1 MPMETLS
8 LKQTAISDL
17 SLLRVMPFKII
28 INECQVTDL
37 SPLTGGQIHELIIGP
52 RVQNLAPLRGM
63 PLKDCLEINSGNLD
77 LSPLSATPL
86 VSFFVGTSGIID
98 LAALLTSLITLNLWE
113 MKLSQ
118 TADLKRFTFY
128 AP

>member
-1 MPMETLS
+1 METLS
-8 LKQTAISDL
+8 LKQTAITDL
-17 SLLRVMPFKII
+17 SPLRGMPFKII

-63 PLKDCLEINSGNLD
+63 PLEDCLEICSGNLN
-77 LSPLSATPL
+77 LLQLSATPL
-86 VSFFVGTSGIID
+86 VSFFVGTPGMID
-98 LAALLTSLITLNLWE
+98 VAALLTSLSTLNLWE
-113 MKLSQ
+113 IKLSQ

-128 AP
+128 TP

>member
-17 SLLRVMPFKII
+17 SLLRVMTFKII

-63 PLKDCLEINSGNLD
+63 PLEDCLEICSGNLN

-86 VSFFVGTSGIID
+86 MSFFVGTSGIID
-98 LAALLTSLITLNLWE
+98 IAALLTSLSAFNLWE
-113 MKLSQ
+113 IKQSQ